1 MVPTST
7 IGSHRVFL
15 TCPEGRR
22 TEVRIGPFV
31 TSQMLNS
38 RVFIM
43 PINQASAAPV
53 GDQLQKAGVSRD

>member
-1 MVPTST
+1 MAPASMF
-7 IGSHRVFL
+7 GSHRVFP
-15 TCPEGRR
+15 TCPEGRSI
-22 TEVRIGPFV
+22 EVRIGPFV

>member
-1 MVPTST
+1 MLASVF
-7 IGSHRVFL
+7 GACRVFL

-38 RVFIM
+38 GVFIM
-43 PINQASAAPV
+43 PIKQASVAPV
-53 GDQLQKAGVSRD
+53 GDQLQRAGVSRD